1 MINHLPP
8 IFYDIVQLLI
18 RGEKF
23 QKKFVNQFVKPR
35 PGMKVLDVGCGT
47 GWLFPLLPSCKYTGI
62 DACPARIKAC
72 RRRFKTNRAFQ
83 NKRLGKKMPFRRKSY
98 DLAIAFGLLHH
109 LDDSEA
115 KHLVNHLRLALKAK
129 GRLIT
134 VDGVFLKRQNKIK
147 KILLKLD
154 KGRFIRTKPQYKKIL
169 ASNFK
174 NVRTFIRNDIFR
186 LPYDLLIAEAT
197 A

>member
-1 MINHLPP
+1 MITHLPP
-8 IFYDIVQLLI
+8 AFYDIIQLLI
-18 RGEKF
+18 RGKQF
-23 QKKFVNQFVKPR
+23 QKKFINQFVKPR
-35 PGMKVLDVGCGT
+35 SGMKVLDVGCGT
-47 GWLFPLLPSCKYTGI
+47 GWLFPLLPGCKYTGF

-72 RRRFKTNRAFQ
+72 RRRFKTNRAFLC
-83 NKRLGKKMPFRRKSY
+83 KRLGRKMPFRRKSY

-115 KHLVNHLRLALKAK
+115 KYLVNHLRLALKAK

-134 VDGVFLKRQNKIK
+134 VDGVFFKRQSKLKRM
-147 KILLKLD
+147 LLKLD
-154 KGRFIRTKPQYKKIL
+154 RGRFVRTRPQYEEIL
-169 ASNFK
+169 ASKFK
-174 NVRTFIRNDIFR
+174 KVRTFIRNDIFR